1 MEFLGDTV
9 LQFFVSDHLY
19 RHFPRHQE
27 GHLSLLRS
35 CLVSNKTQS
44 VICDDLRLSD
54 YLFDLRNIELGNKEA
69 VEALKLTMKDKA
81 DLVEGL
87 FVFKLSNFMY

>member
-1 MEFLGDTV
+1 MYIIYFRGHNQRLEFLGDTI

-35 CLVSNKTQS
+35 CLVSKTNFFQFW
-44 VICDDLRLSD
+44 L
-54 YLFDLRNIELGNKEA
+54 YFLGQQ
-69 VEALKLTMKDKA
+69 
-81 DLVEGL
+81 
-87 FVFKLSNFMY
+87 